1 MIHAKQNKKNL
12 NVELNLLP
20 IFDVLSV
27 CICFLLMTVVWV
39 EIRQLET
46 KQSFG
51 GQSATETEKES
62 SLWMNIDENSNLS
75 VIYRPA
81 TGSERKT
88 LIPSKSGQI
97 DFEVARAL
105 LQKAFA
111 QDYSV
116 SHILPSRT
124 TKYDQ
129 VIRLMDIS
137 KQAGIKNIGLSP
149 I

>member
-51 GQSATETEKES
+51 GQSAAETKKES
-62 SLWMNIDENSNLS
+62 SLWMSIDENSNLS

-81 TGSERKT
+81 SGSERKT
-88 LIPSKSGQI
+88 TIPSKRGQI
-97 DFEVARAL
+97 DFEVARAVME
-105 LQKAFA
+105 KAFS
-111 QDYSV
+111 QNYSV
-116 SHILPSRT
+116 SHILPART

-129 VIRLMDIS
+129 VIKLMDIS